1 VVQTLRPS
9 SIRVHVIAA
18 ERRYELPIPCV
29 DASVEPVERGS
40 RHVSTWIEDKRTTLD
55 PEKPYRYTVI
65 VMVAMCRSD
74 GIHRVNTAF
83 GNSHRVLRGALSV
96 GCRLVS
102 RVASR
107 RKSRCVT
114 RAEDVSRVCSLSR
127 EPRQLTDLTTVHSRH
142 ETRRPSYSSTVRFV
156 TCGIIYRTVKEL
168 PSHYTR

>member
-1 VVQTLRPS
+1 MVQTLRPS

-96 GCRLVS
+96 GCRL
-102 RVASR
+102 RQSR
-107 RKSRCVT
+107 RVETEVALCGDQSGGRESSLQSLA
-114 RAEDVSRVCSLSR
+114 RAE
-127 EPRQLTDLTTVHSRH
+127 TTHGSHDRAQSTRD
-142 ETRRPSYSSTVRFV
+142 ETA
-156 TCGIIYRTVKEL
+156 
-168 PSHYTR
+168 